1 MLALAEGA
9 VGDELQE
16 AGVVLQRADHRPAH
30 LVGRAVE
37 MVVAERLQAREYR
50 VDLGLPADEG
60 GETSFL
66 VAARLLGAGLK
77 ARGGDRVQAVGHR
90 GGYVV
95 SCIVLTGWKFALSAT
110 LINSIST

>member
-1 MLALAEGA
+1 MGVVVEGA
-9 VGDELQE
+9 
-16 AGVVLQRADHRPAH
+16 DHGPAH
-30 LVGRAVE
+30 LVGVAIE
-37 MVVAERLQAREYR
+37 MVVAERLQPGEHL

-60 GETSFL
+60 GESSFL